1 MTPMGVRTP
10 GERISGEIERDRLS
24 GVEVDFVEEESEEE
38 GEEGEMRKIV
48 WGRVGGWVDWAVGWM
63 DFRID
68 GEEEEGPGGEEA
80 RVQGD
85 DEINHPGNTTERKSQ
100 GKNGTK
106 RRRKRDE
113 SDRINVQQMDHV
125 GTVDVQPPK
134 NEEGIWKDAA
144 WLLSVAAK
152 VIV

>member
-1 MTPMGVRTP
+1 MGVRTP
-10 GERISGEIERDRLS
+10 GERVSGEIERDRLS
-24 GVEVDFVEEESEEE
+24 EIGVDFVEESEEE
-38 GEEGEMRKIV
+38 GEEGEMRKLV

-68 GEEEEGPGGEEA
+68 GEEEEGPAEEEA
-80 RVQGD
+80 L
-85 DEINHPGNTTERKSQ
+85 DEINHSGNIPERQ
-100 GKNGTK
+100 GQEESGMK

-113 SDRINVQQMDHV
+113 GDRINVQQLENV

-134 NEEGIWKDAA
+134 NGEGIWKDAA
-144 WLLSVAAK
+144 WLLSVASK